1 MTKDNEGKRVKLQEL
16 SSVICTSLIK
26 SKSCLNKSSDNVN
39 YPDKTEIE
47 QSSSLLSDHLVSR
60 VNIMESTVTK
70 GQPAVSNMAGDITK
84 KAYDKETFASL
95 MECCS
100 RLFFCDEEIVI
111 IDLFLAT
118 EKAISEKDLEDE
130 LGLSDNRLREH
141 LCRLERHGIL
151 KRFSSSTVS
160 NILNKPPKTFKKDT
174 REVASSHSYWRINN
188 NVILAIHYKLT
199 RMEEVLQQRLK
210 GLHESDKF
218 VCPKC
223 EATYDSLTVQTL
235 EMDGFDAHFI
245 CKCGTKVELDDKST
259 KEDIYSSQQKRFQ
272 DQVKTLKKCLY
283 DAWGMDV
290 PEFPTFARK
299 QEKSSADSGNLESS
313 SVVGDSSSMVGAES
327 SVASG
332 ASELTYKMTGHSVSD
347 SGRPEYSALA
357 GRTDNR
363 KIKFHMKVTPKDP
376 SPSSITQR
384 PKPTTQ
390 KFQETEIT
398 QHTMS
403 GEKTHE
409 EPGKVRE
416 FDGILDEIPDFY
428 ISKLNKTVSLMGKLD
443 SATKSHL
450 EAQQYQQHMTNLEF
464 ENFVELQDKY
474 LNII

>member
-1 MTKDNEGKRVKLQEL
+1 MTKDNEGKRMKLEEL
-16 SSVICTSLIK
+16 TSVICTSLIK
-26 SKSCLNKSSDNVN
+26 SKSCLNKSSDKVN
-39 YPDKTEIE
+39 YTDKTELK
-47 QSSSLLSDHLVSR
+47 QSSALLSDHLVSVQQEFNKWISLHR
-60 VNIMESTVTK
+60 VKTMDSTVTK
-70 GQPAVSNMAGDITK
+70 GQTAMPNMAGDITK

-141 LCRLERHGIL
+141 LFRLEKQGIL
-151 KRFSSSTVS
+151 KRFSSSTVT
-160 NILNKPPKTFKKDT
+160 NILNKPQKTYKKDT
-174 REVASSHSYWRINN
+174 REAASSHSYWRINN
-188 NVILAIHYKLT
+188 HVILAIHYKLT

-223 EATYDSLTVQTL
+223 EETYDSLTVQTL

-259 KEDIYSSQQKRFQ
+259 KEDIYSSQQRRFQ

-290 PEFPTFARK
+290 PEFPTFTRK
-299 QEKSSADSGNLESS
+299 QEKSAEAGNLESS
-313 SVVGDSSSMVGAES
+313 SVVGDSSSMVGGES

-332 ASELTYKMTGHSVSD
+332 GSELQYKTAGHTVSD
-347 SGRPEYSALA
+347 SGRPESSALA

-376 SPSSITQR
+376 SPSSIAQR
-384 PKPTTQ
+384 PKTMTQ
-390 KFQETEIT
+390 KPQEAENT
-398 QHTMS
+398 QHTKS
-403 GEKTHE
+403 WEKKHE
-409 EPGKVRE
+409 EPV
-416 FDGILDEIPDFY
+416 PDFY
-428 ISKLNKTVSLMGKLD
+428 ISKLNKTVSLMGKLE
-443 SATKSHL
+443 SAQKR
-450 EAQQYQQHMTNLEF
+450 
-464 ENFVELQDKY
+464 
-474 LNII
+474 I